1 MLDPRM
7 IVLSM
12 SKNAAAPGPAFSG
25 SSALIPSVSQAL
37 EGSVASSTP
46 SGPSARDLPAVVRVR

>member
-25 SSALIPSVSQAL
+25 SRALIPSVSQAL
-37 EGSVASSTP
+37 EGSDDSSSESEVASPPSST
-46 SGPSARDLPAVVRVR
+46 S